1 MKHKIKL
8 ILQKILGIN
17 TYLFIF
23 SIFKSVFLKFDKNEQ
38 SIFIFMDKLSDGGT
52 ILDIGANIGITSL
65 VFCKKNRDEVIA
77 FEPII
82 TNYKVL
88 RRIKKFKRLDNLEI
102 FPIALGSHTGVVDM
116 VMPID
121 NGVVQQGLSHITNN
135 MESNTG
141 QHYQVEIKRLDDILD
156 TFSVK
161 NDNLSMKID
170 VEGFEFEVLL
180 GAVNTIRKYRP
191 IIHIELWEINSSTK
205 CLELLTELN
214 YEIMG
219 LKNKVL
225 VSVTKYEHLSSMSSN
240 NFICFPK

>member
-1 MKHKIKL
+1 MKHKTKL

-23 SIFKSVFLKFDKNEQ
+23 SIFKSIFLKFDKNEQ
-38 SIFIFMDKLSDGGT
+38 SIFIFLDKLSDNGT

-65 VFCKKNRDEVIA
+65 VFCKKNGVEVKA

-82 TNYKVL
+82 ANYQVL
-88 RRIKKFKRLDNLEI
+88 RRIKKFKQLDNLEV
-102 FPIALGSHTGVVDM
+102 FPIALGSHTGIVDM

-121 NGVVQQGLSHITNN
+121 NGVVQQGLSHITNSI
-135 MESNTG
+135 ESNSG

-219 LKNKVL
+219 LKNNVL
-225 VSVTKYEHLSSMSSN
+225 VSVSKFKHLSSMNSN